1 MTVQERSS
9 SAGCQIFEADL
20 VLFHYGE
27 LEESACQSVETHLKS
42 CTACRDSLG
51 EMKNLMPMTVARDE
65 PPAPFWSDYSRE
77 LRAKLDTVAAKPSW
91 WESILSWMRP
101 IPMPALAAFAVVL
114 LAVTF
119 TVGKKYW
126 DTPNAPDDD
135 EVIALMSTDQDL
147 DLLKN
152 LEILD
157 ALDVLEAMGS
167 DKGKG

>member
-1 MTVQERSS
+1 MEED
-9 SAGCQIFEADL
+9 A
-20 VLFHYGE
+20 VLWVCYPKGGGK
-27 LEESACQSVETHLKS
+27 AP
-42 CTACRDSLG
+42 TALQ
-51 EMKNLMPMTVARDE
+51 P
-65 PPAPFWSDYSRE
+65 
-77 LRAKLDTVAAKPSW
+77 
-91 WESILSWMRP
+91 
-101 IPMPALAAFAVVL
+101 
-114 LAVTF
+114 AVTF

-135 EVIALMSTDQDL
+135 EAIALMSTDQDL